1 MNFFE
6 IINPNIEKLTK
17 NEYEI
22 LDYVIKH
29 MNEIHN
35 QNIREVAAACFVS
48 TTTFLRFVRKI
59 GFSGYS
65 EFTTVI
71 KYTVLNN
78 QEKPAATATFDMKQS
93 DYREEYLKNI
103 EETVRV
109 LDDNKLNSLC
119 ELMMN
124 RPKIFIFAKGFSKYA
139 AEYVEYLYTLEG
151 FLVVFPKNFEQRK
164 LAYRNIGKDDLVFV
178 MSYSGDDQELIR
190 IIQVIKNQCDFASL
204 VSVTGANNNSIQ
216 NLSDYNLYVFSDEIH
231 DKKIEITSHVSMI
244 VIMELLL
251 YQFRE
256 YKGGQENI

>member
-48 TTTFLRFVRKI
+48 TTTFLRFVRKV

-71 KYTVLNN
+71 KYTVLND
-78 QEKPAATATFDMKQS
+78 QSKPTETATFDMQQS
-93 DYREEYLKNI
+93 DYRSEYLKNI
-103 EETVRV
+103 DETVRV
-109 LDDNKLNSLC
+109 LDDHKLDSLC
-119 ELMMN
+119 QLMLN
-124 RPKIFIFAKGFSKYA
+124 KPKIYIYAKGFSKYA

-151 FLVVFPKNFEQRK
+151 FLVIFPKNSDQRK
-164 LAYRNIGKDDLVFV
+164 LAYRNISKNDIVFV
-178 MSYSGDDQELIR
+178 FNYSGNDQELIG
-190 IIQVIKNQCDFASL
+190 IIQVIKSQCDFASL

-216 NLSDYNLYVFSDEIH
+216 NMSDYNLYVFSDEIS
-231 DKKIEITSHVSMI
+231 DRNVDITSHVSMI

-251 YQFRE
+251 YQFRD
-256 YKGGQENI
+256 YRKKQV

>member
-48 TTTFLRFVRKI
+48 TTTFLRFVRKV

-71 KYTVLNN
+71 KYTVLND
-78 QEKPAATATFDMKQS
+78 QSKPAATATFDMQQS
-93 DYREEYLKNI
+93 DYRSEYLKNI
-103 EETVRV
+103 DETVRV
-109 LDDNKLNSLC
+109 LDDHKLDSLC
-119 ELMMN
+119 ELMLN
-124 RPKIFIFAKGFSKYA
+124 KPKIFIYAKGFSKYA

-151 FLVVFPKNFEQRK
+151 FLVVFPRILSNENLLTETLLRMI
-164 LAYRNIGKDDLVFV
+164 LYL
-178 MSYSGDDQELIR
+178 YLTTQEM
-190 IIQVIKNQCDFASL
+190 IKN
-204 VSVTGANNNSIQ
+204 
-216 NLSDYNLYVFSDEIH
+216 
-231 DKKIEITSHVSMI
+231 
-244 VIMELLL
+244 
-251 YQFRE
+251 
-256 YKGGQENI
+256 